1 MPQQNTILVAS
12 STSATQTQLRDI
24 LRYDYQIL
32 NAATL
37 DDARQFLARDVGK
50 ISVILIDS
58 SNDGPFVN
66 SELAALI
73 KLAHSLEISSMVLLD
88 SPNVDN
94 EILAYQYGA
103 NLVLSKPYISLTIF
117 QQVRLLNELSCN
129 RKNLK
134 TAEGIQERAERDVLT
149 GLYNREATRRRVNLL
164 LSNPSAKPDTISALL
179 MIDLD
184 NFKMVNDT
192 YGHLFGDEFLTRT
205 AAKIRN
211 RFRSNDIIGRIGGDE
226 FIVYI
231 DSIPNVEL
239 VEKRCTQLLEV
250 LQETFSEE
258 DANVH
263 VSASIGVA
271 LVPEHGNTLTELY
284 NKADQALY
292 RAKKAGKNRFCIYS
306 DNNTETIKSLV
317 SNINTR
323 IDSDVQPGMADNSL
337 AEYVLKHLY
346 ETGDITDAINDILEE
361 VGRQTNVSRVYIFEN
376 NADNTVSYNT
386 FEWCNYGIEP
396 QIDNLQEI
404 SFVEGPYKDWPSR
417 YDENGVLYCPN
428 IDALDKEC
436 HSHLYSQDIK
446 SMLHC
451 AILDN
456 GQFRGFIGFDECVS
470 DRIWTNKQVEILL
483 YLSKILTIFLL
494 KKRIQD
500 ETHML
505 SESLKSILDNQNAW
519 IYVIDPHTFKLK
531 YINQRTKN
539 MSEEIEEDRLCYQ
552 VLMHRSS
559 PCANCPAVNILN
571 DLHKEVS
578 LRNTYFG
585 INAHVEA
592 SSIQWNGAE
601 ACLITC
607 RRQESDGEPLPQVTN

>member
-32 NAATL
+32 NATTL

-226 FIVYI
+226 FTVYI

-306 DNNTETIKSLV
+306 NNNTETIKSLV

-428 IDALDKEC
+428 IDALDNEC

-505 SESLKSILDNQNAW
+505 SESLKSILDSQNAW
-519 IYVIDPHTFKLK
+519 IYVIDPRTFKLK

-539 MSEEIEEDRLCYQ
+539 MSEEIEEERLCYQ
-552 VLMHRSS
+552 VLMHRNS
-559 PCANCPAVNILN
+559 PCTNCPAVNILN

-607 RRQESDGEPLPQVTN
+607 RRQESDGKPLPQVTN

>member
-1 MPQQNTILVAS
+1 MSQQNTILIAS
-12 STSATQTQLRDI
+12 STSATQTQLKEI

-32 NAATL
+32 NADTP

-50 ISVILIDS
+50 ISAIIIDS
-58 SNDGPFVN
+58 SNDGPFIN
-66 SELAALI
+66 SEPAALI
-73 KLAHSLEISSMVLLD
+73 KLAQSLEISSMVLLD

-103 NLVLSKPYISLTIF
+103 NLVLSKPYIPLTIF

-134 TAEGIQERAERDVLT
+134 AAEGIQEHAERDVLT
-149 GLYNREATRRRVNLL
+149 GLYNREATRKRVNLL
-164 LSNPSAKPDTISALL
+164 LSNPSAKPNTISALL

-205 AAKIRN
+205 ATKIKN

-226 FIVYI
+226 FTVYI

-239 VEKRCTQLLEV
+239 VKKRCTQLLAA
-250 LQETFSEE
+250 LLETCSEE

-271 LVPEHGNTLTELY
+271 LVPEHGNTLTDLY

-337 AEYVLKHLY
+337 AEYVLQHLY
-346 ETGDITDAINDILEE
+346 ETGDITVAINDILEE

-376 NADNTVSYNT
+376 NADNTICYNT

-417 YDENGVLYCPN
+417 YDERGVLYCPN
-428 IDALDKEC
+428 IDTLDKEC
-436 HSHLYSQDIK
+436 QPHLVSQDIK

-470 DRIWTNKQVEILL
+470 NRIWTDKQVGILL

-519 IYVIDPHTFKLK
+519 IYVIDPRTFKLK

-539 MSEEIEEDRLCYQ
+539 MSPEIKEGRLCYQ
-552 VLMHRSS
+552 VLMHSTS
-559 PCANCPAVNILN
+559 PCSNCPAVNILN
-571 DLHKEVS
+571 DLNKEVS

-592 SSIQWNGAE
+592 SSIQWDGEN

-607 RRQESDGEPLPQVTN
+607 RDQDSDSKPLPQVTN